1 MPTENPLL
9 GPILR
14 HAETDPEAL
23 SATYHDPKSGWHP
36 VTRATTLTRANA
48 FARLLRAEGAGLGDI
63 VLLIADHG
71 PDAHAAFLGA
81 MLAGCAPAFLPQP
94 SAKQDHATYWAQHR
108 IVFQFARAALV
119 VAPDARLAEVA
130 ACAEGSGTRAVAV
143 STVERHVRETG
154 PIDPPPADAVAL
166 LQHSSGTTG
175 LKKGV
180 ALTHAA
186 IAAQLAAYA
195 PTLGATQSM
204 RIATWLPLYHDMG
217 LVSSFLLPMWLGVP
231 IVSLDPFVWIST
243 PRLMLDA
250 IAEHR
255 GTHAWMPNFA
265 FLVLARAARDGGRR
279 WDLSSVRALISCSEP
294 CKPDAFAM
302 FSATFT
308 PHGLRENTLHTCYA
322 MAETVFAVSQS
333 VVGRPIRTLKIG
345 GGAELLSNGPP
356 IPGAAMRVVRDGTV
370 VADGEV
376 GELQVSAPF
385 LFRGY
390 HNNPETTEAALD
402 GDWYRTGDLGCVDGG
417 EVFVTG
423 RLKDVIIVQG
433 RNVMAHDVEAA
444 VSRVHGV
451 KPGRCVAFGRFNE
464 RHGSEELV
472 VVAERDGTDDPTLA
486 IGDAVMA
493 DIGVACADIRM
504 VEPGW
509 LVKTSSGKTS
519 RSDNARKY
527 AEMIR

>member
-1 MPTENPLL
+1 M
-9 GPILR
+9 
-14 HAETDPEAL
+14 
-23 SATYHDPKSGWHP
+23 
-36 VTRATTLTRANA
+36 
-48 FARLLRAEGAGLGDI
+48 
-63 VLLIADHG
+63 LLIADHG

-94 SAKQDHATYWAQHR
+94 SAKQDHASYWAQHR

-119 VAPDARLAEVA
+119 IAPDALLAEVA
-130 ACAEGSGTRAVAV
+130 ACAEGSGTRAVAL
-143 STVERHVRETG
+143 SISGTDTG
-154 PIDPPPADAVAL
+154 AIEPPPGDAVAL

-180 ALTHAA
+180 ALTYDA

-195 PTLGATQSM
+195 PTLGDTRDM
-204 RIATWLPLYHDMG
+204 RVATWLPLYHDMG
-217 LVSSFLLPMWLGVP
+217 LVSSFLLPMWLGAP
-231 IVSLDPFVWIST
+231 IVSLDPFVWISA

-255 GTHAWMPNFA
+255 ATHAWMPNFA
-265 FLVLARAARDGGRR
+265 FLVLARAARGGGRR

-294 CKPDAFAM
+294 CKPAAMATFQAAFA
-302 FSATFT
+302 
-308 PHGLRENTLHTCYA
+308 PHGLREGTLSTCYA

-333 VVGRPIRTLKIG
+333 VVGQPVRALEVG
-345 GGAELLSNGPP
+345 GIKLLSNGKPV
-356 IPGAAMRVVRDGTV
+356 PGATVRVVRDGAPV
-370 VADGEV
+370 PDGEV
-376 GELQVSAPF
+376 GELQIAAPF

-390 HNNPETTEAALD
+390 HNNPVATGAAFD
-402 GDWYRTGDLGCVDGG
+402 GEWYRSGDLGCLDGG

-444 VSRVHGV
+444 VSRVAGV
-451 KPGRCVAFGRFNE
+451 KPGRCVAFGRYNE

-472 VVAERDGTDDPTLA
+472 VVAERDGSGADPVRA

-493 DIGVACADIRM
+493 DTGVACGDIRM
-504 VEPGW
+504 VDPGW

-519 RSDNARKY
+519 RGENARKY
-527 AEMIR
+527 ADMDPVAVGGFEPPTKGL